1 MYYNSKHIYFP
12 YLNYIAKKLNKKHNI
27 KMIIYSKL

>member
-12 YLNYIAKKLNKKHNI
+12 YLNYIGKKLKKI
-27 KMIIYSKL
+27 TFGGFSKF